1 MADQPFLGRGWSFPP
16 VFSKSARQVAM
27 LEGEE
32 DIHSSLDIL
41 LSTTLGERVMQ
52 PRYGC
57 DMKDLLFESVN
68 TSLKALMADRV
79 KTALLFFEPRIET
92 EKIDILTDNSLEGL
106 IQVQIVYRV
115 RSTNS
120 RMNYV
125 FPFYRNEGTEIP
137 SSQRMAAGGPSSF

>member
-16 VFSKSARQVAM
+16 VFNKNTKQVEM
-27 LEGEE
+27 LEGET

-41 LSTTLGERVMQ
+41 LSTMLGERVMQ

-68 TSLKALMADRV
+68 TSLKALMMDRV

-106 IQVQIVYRV
+106 IQVQIDYRI

-125 FPFYRNEGTEIP
+125 FPFYRNEGTEIK
-137 SSQRMAAGGPSSF
+137 SGQRMVAGG

>member
-16 VFSKSARQVAM
+16 VFNKNTRQVEM
-27 LEGEE
+27 LEGET

-41 LSTTLGERVMQ
+41 LSTMLGERVMQ

-68 TSLKALMADRV
+68 TSLKALMMDRV

-106 IQVQIVYRV
+106 IQVQIDYRI

-125 FPFYRNEGTEIP
+125 FPFYRNEGTEIK
-137 SSQRMAAGGPSSF
+137 SGQRMVAGG

>member
-1 MADQPFLGRGWSFPP
+1 MFN
-16 VFSKSARQVAM
+16 KSTKQVEM
-27 LEGEE
+27 LEGET

-41 LSTTLGERVMQ
+41 LSTMLGERVMQ

-68 TSLKALMADRV
+68 TSLKSLMTDRV
-79 KTALLFFEPRIET
+79 KTALLFFEPRIDL
-92 EKIDILTDNSLEGL
+92 EKVDILTDNSLEGI
-106 IQVQIVYRV
+106 IQIQIDYRV

-125 FPFYRNEGTEIP
+125 FPFYRNEGTEIK
-137 SSQRMAAGGPSSF
+137 SGQRMAVGG

>member
-1 MADQPFLGRGWSFPP
+1 
-16 VFSKSARQVAM
+16 M
-27 LEGEE
+27 LEGEA
-32 DIHSSLDIL
+32 DIQSSLDIL
-41 LSTTLGERVMQ
+41 LSTMLGERVMQ

-57 DMKDLLFESVN
+57 DMRDLLFESVN

-106 IQVQIVYRV
+106 IQIEIVYRV

-125 FPFYRNEGTEIP
+125 FPFYRNEGTEIQ
-137 SSQRMAAGGPSSF
+137 SSQRVAAGG